1 MQSALP
7 DPTTKL
13 RRTRRSQGLMG
24 FPGNSLVT
32 GATNVI
38 PKRKPCQ
45 KSIHTEETLEDDRPS
60 AALLVGT
67 TALLTL
73 NLAFAVVV
81 LLDVANYITA
91 IWGH

>member
-13 RRTRRSQGLMG
+13 RRAPRSQRLLG
-24 FPGNSLVT
+24 FPGNSLLTV
-32 GATNVI
+32 ATNVI
-38 PKRKPCQ
+38 PKRKPCH
-45 KSIHTEETLEDDRPS
+45 KTIHTEQTLEDDRPS

-91 IWGH
+91 VWGH